1 MTKWIAL
8 GAACWI
14 VGCASTGNAPS
25 RSNSPPVA
33 ATPVAATPAGCVNQ
47 TGSLI
52 PQKPGTC
59 TAFGH
64 SYSDTDMRNTG
75 RTTVAGALQQLDPTI
90 NVLH

>member
-8 GAACWI
+8 GAACWM

-25 RSNSPPVA
+25 RSTSP
-33 ATPVAATPAGCVNQ
+33 PVAATPAGCVNQ

-52 PQKPGTC
+52 PQPAGAC

-64 SYSDTDMRNTG
+64 SYSQDDMRTTG

-90 NVLH
+90 NIQR